1 MDIKQRLREIGFKYI
16 GSWIKKE
23 KNQLL
28 YELTYASDVN
38 NVLYA
43 FVSDEEL
50 LYLGKT
56 TQNLSNRFKGYIMP
70 GISQTTNIR
79 NNYELIK
86 LLNLNKI
93 IEIWLFEDRGL
104 MSYGG
109 FQVNLAAGLEDSLI
123 RELKPKWNGRRLK
136 QQEKQIINLNI
147 ELNESPMQ
155 QMPRYE
161 LTLHT
166 TYYNWNCINISG
178 LFSQFLGEDK
188 QAIEIYVEDEM
199 YPIDIAKIDR
209 QANKGSSVRIRPDG
223 SKNLKQWF
231 HKNLKLLDV
240 VSILY

>member
-1 MDIKQRLREIGFKYI
+1 MEVGLKR
-16 GSWIKKE
+16 

-79 NNYELIK
+79 NNSELIK

-178 LFSQFLGEDK
+178 LFSQFLE
-188 QAIEIYVEDEM
+188 
-199 YPIDIAKIDR
+199 KI
-209 QANKGSSVRIRPDG
+209 
-223 SKNLKQWF
+223 SKL
-231 HKNLKLLDV
+231 
-240 VSILY
+240 